1 MSVSLLVL
9 INHTDKVTSQ
19 VVKFSSRTEAVQ
31 AKVAIEEDF
40 RKSVWAVRITILE
53 GTA

>member
-19 VVKFSSRTEAVQ
+19 VVKFSSRPEAVQ
-31 AKVAIEEDF
+31 AKLAIEEDF